1 MAAALRK
8 TCGSPANI
16 AAGGGSGHVSSKT
29 ISLFPE
35 CSKLPE
41 TKVKVQEVSLSSS
54 FPSRLPWRKTRTG
67 VNLKECVLCEEKK
80 KRRTEQRRASKDF
93 KGSVGGAAC
102 QSQALSAKLWLREC
116 PASLHLTSD
125 DPPQP
130 FSLSDSR
137 RSAFRL

>member
-1 MAAALRK
+1 MGVLP
-8 TCGSPANI
+8 TI
-16 AAGGGSGHVSSKT
+16 AAVGGSWHVSSKT

-93 KGSVGGAAC
+93 KGSVG
-102 QSQALSAKLWLREC
+102 AL
-116 PASLHLTSD
+116 PANHRPSRPNSGCENA
-125 DPPQP
+125 QP
-130 FSLSDSR
+130 LCI
-137 RSAFRL
+137 